1 MADQKSI
8 KEQES
13 AILRSIVG
21 YPNGLTIHQIKE
33 QIGWKS
39 EIRQLQRRLEKL
51 LKSGAI
57 DRNGYTRAIRYT
69 PVIGPSFVQEP
80 EFESR
85 NHNITLSEGA
95 AEIILE
101 LSKPDRLR
109 NPVGYN
115 RDFLESYRPNK
126 DYYLSET
133 ERDKLAMMGR
143 ILEIDSNKAG
153 TFAKKILEKLLID
166 LSWNSSRLEG
176 NSYSLLET
184 ERLLKE
190 GINAEGKLNIEAQ
203 MILNH
208 KHAIEFMVFAAEEIN
223 YDRSTI
229 LNLHSLLSENL
240 LAEETSSGRLRVIPV
255 GIRKSV
261 YQPMNQPQLLE
272 EMFMLMLEK
281 ASAIQ
286 NPFEQA
292 FFMMVQLPYLQ
303 PFEDVNKR
311 VSRVATNIAFNQH
324 NLSPLSFVDVP
335 HDLYIKGLI
344 AVYELNRVELLKD
357 IFIWAY
363 DRSSASYAA
372 LRRVIGDPDPFYL
385 KYQPQIK
392 AIINT
397 IIAELFTK
405 ERAIRYIRENAAT
418 IPEQDRAKFIE
429 EVESAL
435 LGLHDGNFAKFY
447 VRPSQ
452 YKAWVEVWG
461 KISNT

>member
-8 KEQES
+8 QEQEK
-13 AILRSIVG
+13 AILRSITV
-21 YPNGLTIHQIKE
+21 YPNGLTIHQIKD
-33 QIGWKS
+33 QIGWKA

-51 LKSGAI
+51 LKNGDINRS
-57 DRNGYTRAIRYT
+57 GYTRAIRYL
-69 PVIGPSFVQEP
+69 PVIKPSLLQEP

-85 NHNITLSEGA
+85 NHTITLSETA
-95 AEIILE
+95 TKLIQEI
-101 LSKPDRLR
+101 SKQQALR
-109 NPVGYN
+109 NPVGYH

-126 DYYLSET
+126 DYYLSEA
-133 ERDKLAMMGR
+133 EREKLANMGR

-190 GINAEGKLNIEAQ
+190 GINAEGKLSIEAR

-208 KHAIEFMVFAAEEIN
+208 KNAIEFMVFAAEEIS

-240 LAEETSSGRLRVIPV
+240 MAEETSSGRLRIIPV

-261 YQPMNQPQLLE
+261 YQPLNQPQLLE
-272 EMFMLMLEK
+272 EMFTLMLEK
-281 ASAIQ
+281 ARAIQ

-292 FFMMVQLPYLQ
+292 FFIMVQLPYLQ

-372 LRRVIGDPDPFYL
+372 LRRVIGDPDPFYV
-385 KYQPQIK
+385 KYQSQIK
-392 AIINT
+392 AMINT
-397 IIAELFTK
+397 IITELFTK
-405 ERAIRYIRENAAT
+405 ERAIRHIHVHSAS

-435 LGLHDGNFAKFY
+435 LGMHEGNFAKFY

-452 YKAWVEVWG
+452 YKAWVEVWR
-461 KISNT
+461 